1 MEIGIALPHF
11 GQHASRE
18 MITRVA
24 QEAEQMGFGSVWVLE
39 RMLRP
44 THPIPQFG
52 RLALMDEP
60 YAISYDPLETL
71 TFVAAKTERI
81 KLGTSVLD
89 ALFHAPVTLARRLA
103 TLDQLSGGRVIAGL
117 GQGSVQDEF
126 TAANVPI
133 KRRGS
138 GLEEI
143 IAAMRAVW
151 GPDPVSFSGRF
162 YTIPESQIGPK
173 PVQPGGPPIVIGGI
187 APAAIERAARIADGL
202 NPVGVSFEM
211 LEKSINA
218 FRNAAQATGR
228 DPDALMIVVRLNG
241 RAMGSD
247 RPLLTGTI
255 QEMAQ
260 DISRLRSLR
269 VQHAFLDLNYAS
281 TPMDGFLKWM
291 EQVQAALRTSP
302 VENL

>member
-1 MEIGIALPHF
+1 
-11 GQHASRE
+11 

-24 QEAEQMGFGSVWVLE
+24 QEAEQMGLGSVWVLE

-44 THPIPQFG
+44 THPIQQFG

-71 TFVAAKTERI
+71 TFIAAKTERI
-81 KLGTSVLD
+81 KLGTSVID

-143 IAAMRAVW
+143 IAALRAVW

-211 LEKSINA
+211 LDKSINT
-218 FRNAAQATGR
+218 FRNAARAAGR

-241 RAMGSD
+241 KAMGPD
-247 RPLLTGTI
+247 RPILTGTV
-255 QEMAQ
+255 QEMAK
-260 DISRLRSLR
+260 DISRLRSLG
-269 VQHAFLDLNYAS
+269 VHHAFLDLNFAS
-281 TPMDGFLKWM
+281 TPLDGFLRWM
-291 EQVQAALRTSP
+291 EQVQQATG
-302 VENL
+302 

>member
-1 MEIGIALPHF
+1 
-11 GQHASRE
+11 

-44 THPIPQFG
+44 THPIQQFG

-71 TFVAAKTERI
+71 TFIAAKTERI
-81 KLGTSVLD
+81 KLGTSVID

-143 IAAMRAVW
+143 IAALRAVW

-211 LEKSINA
+211 LDKSINT
-218 FRNAAQATGR
+218 FRNAARAAGR

-241 RAMGSD
+241 KAMGPD
-247 RPLLTGTI
+247 RPILTGTI
-255 QEMAQ
+255 QEMSK
-260 DISRLRSLR
+260 DISRLRRLG
-269 VQHAFLDLNYAS
+269 VNHAFLDLNFAS
-281 TPMDGFLKWM
+281 TPLEGFLRWM
-291 EQVQAALRTSP
+291 EQVQQATG
-302 VENL
+302 